1 MENNQG
7 MIQENDMFDMRKTGA
22 AISALRRKAGLTQ
35 AELAE
40 KLGISY
46 QAVSSWERGATMPD
60 IGKLMDLARALNTT
74 ADCIL
79 AGNESPQTQEKQA
92 RPAREPQEDEPQEHP
107 DKTDILPSSIPKA
120 PKAWSRRYGLADRSC
135 ALSGSGNAGS
145 GSAGAGYD
153 R

>member
-7 MIQENDMFDMRKTGA
+7 VIQENDMFDMRKTGA

-79 AGNESPQTQEKQA
+79 WLETNRRK
-92 RPAREPQEDEPQEHP
+92 RR
-107 DKTDILPSSIPKA
+107 K
-120 PKAWSRRYGLADRSC
+120 SRRVRRRNPRRMSRRNIPTKRIFSQAVFPKRQKAKSTVTPVWP
-135 ALSGSGNAGS
+135 
-145 GSAGAGYD
+145 